1 MSLHLQ
7 IFDVKPHLAVGAM
20 VLISRRELYRP
31 IFTNTTAYYLGRS
44 FSWSPTIKEVHI
56 KAYFCEAQNK
66 FRADLK
72 HVHGPKRIDEL
83 EPTQPKKYSLVS
95 CEHERKLETPA
106 SG

>member
-56 KAYFCEAQNK
+56 KAYFCDFK
-66 FRADLK
+66 
-72 HVHGPKRIDEL
+72 
-83 EPTQPKKYSLVS
+83 EPTELNVDKYMVDFIMKD
-95 CEHERKLETPA
+95 RR
-106 SG
+106 